1 MYENPSLSVCLK
13 DIQAEIDA
21 HNDIYKSVDG
31 NKSKMV
37 KALGSSEEAVFLQ
50 NRLDDMNQR
59 WSDLKA
65 KSASIRSA
73 ELHVRLNNMKLF
85 CLFCGVYGCTA
96 EIDVAAVLLLSTLER
111 KIILVAHECGGS
123 SSRSLPHFFNQPVN
137 CIWGFIGANA

>member
-1 MYENPSLSVCLK
+1 MNLHLCYAWLRSETRLSQKNWLTGGLSFFYVK

-50 NRLDDMNQR
+50 HRLDDMNQR

-65 KSASIRSA
+65 KSASIRS
-73 ELHVRLNNMKLF
+73 VRL
-85 CLFCGVYGCTA
+85 
-96 EIDVAAVLLLSTLER
+96 
-111 KIILVAHECGGS
+111 
-123 SSRSLPHFFNQPVN
+123 
-137 CIWGFIGANA
+137 WANT

>member
-1 MYENPSLSVCLK
+1 MVTCDNSFFLCIQ

-50 NRLDDMNQR
+50 HRLDDMNQR

-65 KSASIRSA
+65 KSANIRS
-73 ELHVRLNNMKLF
+73 VKL
-85 CLFCGVYGCTA
+85 YPITY
-96 EIDVAAVLLLSTLER
+96 
-111 KIILVAHECGGS
+111 K
-123 SSRSLPHFFNQPVN
+123 
-137 CIWGFIGANA
+137 